1 MPNSSLLRAKRTFV
15 SVLLKLAFD
24 YGDAADVNR
33 ESDDKAISQAYR
45 RVLREVHPD
54 KGGSKKKFHALQ
66 AAKEAWDSARQG
78 TRPEGR
84 GGEGRG
90 REGRGLRLVSRL

>member
-1 MPNSSLLRAKRTFV
+1 MLLRAKRTFV

-24 YGDAADVNR
+24 YGVAADVNR

-54 KGGSKKKFHALQ
+54 KAAARRNSRRCRLPRKLGTVLGKVHAL
-66 AAKEAWDSARQG
+66 
-78 TRPEGR
+78 R
-84 GGEGRG
+84 GGERRG
-90 REGRGLRLVSRL
+90 GEERGLRLVSRL

>member
-1 MPNSSLLRAKRTFV
+1 MPHSLLPRATRTFV

-24 YGDAADVNR
+24 YGVVADISR

-45 RVLREVHPD
+45 RVLRKVHPD
-54 KGGSKKKFHALQ
+54 KGGSKKKFQALQ

-78 TRPEGR
+78 ARPEGR

-90 REGRGLRLVSRL
+90 EVFD